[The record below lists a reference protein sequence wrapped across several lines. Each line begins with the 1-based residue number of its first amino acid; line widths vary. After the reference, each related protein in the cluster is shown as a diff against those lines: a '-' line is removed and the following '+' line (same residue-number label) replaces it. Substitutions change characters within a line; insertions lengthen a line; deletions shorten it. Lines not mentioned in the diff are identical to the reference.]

1 MQPIQFFAA
10 RAEDG
15 VLLPGA
21 TVHVY
26 SSGTSILT
34 ALFSDAEATVLLANP
49 THADA
54 SARVFFYAKERRIDV
69 SIGYGGYVAPLLKDI
84 VTTDPEDIL
93 NVVVEAADRAE
104 IASSQAQLSAGIYAT
119 TALGL
124 ASTVSGKYFSVP
136 TADNNEYLIL
146 YQNSS
151 GVATEV

>member
-34 ALFSDAEATVLLANP
+34 ALFSDAEATVPLANP

-54 SARVFFYAKERRIDV
+54 SARVFFMQKNEGLTYR
-69 SIGYGGYVAPLLKDI
+69 L
-84 VTTDPEDIL
+84 VTEGML
-93 NVVVEAADRAE
+93 R
-104 IASSQAQLSAGIYAT
+104 LC
-119 TALGL
+119 
-124 ASTVSGKYFSVP
+124 
-136 TADNNEYLIL
+136 
-146 YQNSS
+146 
-151 GVATEV
+151 